1 MVQKQ
6 SARFVLNKKN
16 GYASVTEMIGWP
28 SLQSRKIA
36 AKLVM
41 LYRIIN
47 NIVDVDFD
55 DNILMPV

>member
-1 MVQKQ
+1 
-6 SARFVLNKKN
+6 
-16 GYASVTEMIGWP
+16 MIGWP